1 MTFSPILVMGLQME
15 RALEAASGLE
25 FLLPVLL
32 SAGAM
37 GVIAIALVFESSVY
51 QLMIL

>member
-25 FLLPVLL
+25 FLLPVLRGHG
-32 SAGAM
+32 SYCYHG
-37 GVIAIALVFESSVY
+37 SV
-51 QLMIL
+51 